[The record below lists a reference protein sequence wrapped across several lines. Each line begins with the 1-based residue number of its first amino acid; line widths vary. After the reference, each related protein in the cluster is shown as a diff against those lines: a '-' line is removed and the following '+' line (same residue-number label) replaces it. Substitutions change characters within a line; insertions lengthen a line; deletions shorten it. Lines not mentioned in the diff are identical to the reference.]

1 MKEDKLVAEQEE
13 LHQEQEK
20 VEVQE
25 WRRRIPTKKYKKR
38 VVIKVGTNVMVNK
51 DNRIVGPILKKLVDQ
66 IARLYEDDII
76 TVLVSSGSVIAG
88 KEVLD
93 DNTIEDDTIR
103 RQVYSA
109 VGQPRMMRHYYS
121 IFHDYGMRCAQ
132 ILATKRDFD
141 AGKHRE
147 NMINCYEGLLSQ
159 GIVPIANEDDA
170 VSLSMSMFT
179 DNDELASLVAE
190 LIDAD
195 MLILLTDTEGL
206 YDGHPDDDNTRLIKT
221 VSPDQDVEKYIQSSN
236 KKEGEG
242 RGGMKSKLGV
252 AKETAR
258 KQIPTYIANGKIDDN
273 IIKIVNGEE
282 VGTKV
287 YDKPKKNI

>member
-1 MKEDKLVAEQEE
+1 MKF
-13 LHQEQEK
+13 
-20 VEVQE
+20 
-25 WRRRIPTKKYKKR
+25 KKKI
-38 VVIKVGTNVMVNK
+38 VVKVGTNVMVNR

-66 IARLYEDDII
+66 IARLYEEDVI
-76 TVLVSSGSVIAG
+76 TVLISSGSVIAG
-88 KEVLD
+88 KEILG
-93 DNTIEDDTIR
+93 DNQIKDKTIR

-132 ILATKRDFD
+132 VLATKRDFD
-141 AGKHRE
+141 EGKHRE

-190 LIDAD
+190 LIHAD
-195 MLILLTDTEGL
+195 MLILLTDTDGL
-206 YDGHPDDDNTRLIKT
+206 YSGNPDDEDSRLIKSVT
-221 VSPDQDVEKYIQSSN
+221 TDQKVEQFIQSSE

-242 RGGMKSKLGV
+242 RGGMASKLSI
-252 AKETAR
+252 AKKTAA
-258 KQIPTYIANGKIDDN
+258 KNIPTYIANGKQDDSIID
-273 IIKIVNGEE
+273 IVHGKD
-282 VGTKV
+282 VGTRIFCEELETSKH
-287 YDKPKKNI
+287 